1 MIEIRPAE
9 PKDRAAIV
17 EILHHGWHDGHAHL
31 VSPEVLPLRTP
42 ECIDDIYGASKD
54 TFYVAGDDA
63 RILGFVAINGDE
75 LTKLFIARDARG
87 SGVAEKLLAF
97 GERKIAENGFAVA
110 RLLCQVGNVP
120 AEKFYAKTGW
130 VEDHR
135 RHYPLWMPKGATGH
149 FTAETMCMLK
159 NVSPDQSPHRP

>member
-9 PKDRAAIV
+9 PRDRPAIV

-31 VSPEVLPLRTP
+31 VPPEVLPLRTL
-42 ECIDDIYGASKD
+42 ECIDDIFGASDD
-54 TFYVAGDDA
+54 TFYVAEEEA
-63 RILGFVAINGDE
+63 RIPGFVAINGDE
-75 LTKLFIARDARG
+75 LTKLFIARNARG
-87 SGVAEKLLAF
+87 SGVAEKLMLFA
-97 GERKIAENGFAVA
+97 ERKIAENGFAVA

-120 AEKFYAKTGW
+120 AEKFYARTGW

-149 FTAETMCMLK
+149 FTAETMCLHK
-159 NVSPDQSPHRP
+159 QLTSAQ

>member
-1 MIEIRPAE
+1 MIDIRPAE
-9 PKDRAAIV
+9 PGDRAAIV

-31 VSPEVLPLRTP
+31 VPPEVLPLRTL
-42 ECIDDIYGASKD
+42 ECIDDIFGASTD
-54 TFYVAGDDA
+54 TFFIAEDEA

-87 SGVAEKLLAF
+87 SGVAEKLMHFA
-97 GERKIAENGFAVA
+97 ESKIAENGFAVA

-120 AEKFYAKTGW
+120 AEKFYARTGW

-135 RHYPLWMPKGATGH
+135 RHYPLWMPKGGTGH
-149 FTAETMCMLK
+149 FTAETMCLHK
-159 NVSPDQSPHRP
+159 KLTPGQ